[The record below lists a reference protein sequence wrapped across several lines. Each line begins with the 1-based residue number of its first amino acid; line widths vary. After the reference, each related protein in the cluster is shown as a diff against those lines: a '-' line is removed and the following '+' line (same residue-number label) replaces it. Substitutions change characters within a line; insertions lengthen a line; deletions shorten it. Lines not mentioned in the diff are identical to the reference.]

1 MKTIRRSALI
11 ALLALGAA
19 SCSVSSITAPDCEDP
34 AACEYAPTPNGYA
47 PTPNGGPDG
56 SGRGGSPVNTAVRR
70 PWLSTQRVPRAFRGA
85 RS

>member
-34 AACEYAPTPNGYA
+34 AACEYQPGPNGYQ
-47 PTPNGGPDG
+47 PGPNG
-56 SGRGGSPVNTAVRR
+56 
-70 PWLSTQRVPRAFRGA
+70 
-85 RS
+85 